1 MTDNLEEMKIQ
12 IKIIFTNL
20 TKINNDMKKYLSN
33 HEYNISKDKCYKP
46 KTKEEIETIFRIYKI
61 DDKIMIKI
69 RNVFFSEFK
78 KLNLME
84 NKHNAFLFLCLYIC
98 ALHNKKDEFINIMM
112 YLNMRFYGNLLH
124 KNMRYCQNNVIE
136 LTYKHLHGSH
146 LYKTEGIYNA
156 IKHNTLNITDR
167 YYNQFK
173 NKSLT
178 RKDMVKF
185 IYEIRHRTSQQLK
198 YFLDRYYKIDIDLKN
213 KNSDLYKK
221 LIINDAKRFIKD
233 FSPNVINSYFSY
245 TIFNLN
251 NNLNNN
257 IYGINPSDNEIKL
270 LNHILADFKLRFTPD
285 DINKYI
291 SETFKPLL
299 ELGLNPVKYLN
310 KKEYSS
316 FLSNELTTR
325 KNGLSLKS
333 LVINWINHYVNDE
346 SLQKYN
352 NFSIVTQRKIRV
364 LIGLNIYDSI
374 VDTIINDKQLY
385 IKFLELRDILII

>member
-1 MTDNLEEMKIQ
+1 
-12 IKIIFTNL
+12 
-20 TKINNDMKKYLSN
+20 
-33 HEYNISKDKCYKP
+33 
-46 KTKEEIETIFRIYKI
+46 
-61 DDKIMIKI
+61 MIKI